1 MPWRWPVSL
10 GPPPLHSSVERLVPI
25 FDCSVERLV
34 LSLLAD
40 ANRRANKAC
49 KTAAWLVWQEAG
61 REERQRAKQAASG
74 SEAEEEEESKK
85 HKKRN
90 KKKGKACKV

>member
-1 MPWRWPVSL
+1 MLKNLAPKANLLNPFAAHRARVVCP
-10 GPPPLHSSVERLVPI
+10 
-25 FDCSVERLV
+25 CSMFPETYIR
-34 LSLLAD
+34 
-40 ANRRANKAC
+40 
-49 KTAAWLVWQEAG
+49 LVWQEAD